1 MKRVKTPKQKWN
13 SGREQTLRTGH
24 KTNGNLHELAKRIIK
39 LLLIII
45 VSDNQYVNKC
55 MYFSG

>member
-13 SGREQTLRTGH
+13 SGREQTLRTGN